1 MPRITIIIINLV
13 LCTAWTAA
21 VPVPFLANV
30 ILVPLSNS
38 SSVTLTNRTCD
49 ECLCAA
55 NSSHTILNCFPNATC
70 QFFVDAPRTYK
81 LQSTANARLYFPQ
94 QVLPNPSQC
103 YTSYLLDKLT
113 TATAINASVNGSR
126 CLILDN
132 HGYLV
137 TVSEVDNTILR
148 FYPNN
153 LTRVDPLPLL
163 PFVDHPFSIV
173 QHQGAYY
180 VGFNTYIL
188 VVDSNNMTQINNIST
203 PSLNVVRDVTFLNG
217 GQQMIVV
224 SSHSDLLV
232 IFNRSSV
239 VSYDYHFIGSRIV
252 SGHNPHCLF
261 FFDESTFYLSSWND
275 NTVYR
280 YLNAGNATTWTETL
294 VLNASSV
301 TSVSAGNHI
310 TIDACGRYWFSL
322 GPAGVKI
329 FDGQGLLLGSFYIPG
344 SYIFDALILDNF
356 VIYLSDPTL
365 GRITRIDTNI

>member
-55 NSSHTILNCFPNATC
+55 NSSQTILNCFPNATC

-81 LQSTANARLYFPQ
+81 LRSTANARLYFPQ
-94 QVLPNPSQC
+94 QVLPNASQC
-103 YTSYLLDKLT
+103 DTSYLLDKLT

-137 TVSEVDNTILR
+137 TVSQDEKSIVR
-148 FYPNN
+148 FHPDN
-153 LTRVDPLPLL
+153 LTRIDPLPLSTFADI
-163 PFVDHPFSIV
+163 PYSIA
-173 QHQGAYY
+173 QYQGAYY
-180 VGFNTYIL
+180 VGFTTYIL

-203 PSLNVVRDVTFLNG
+203 PSLNVVRDVIFLNG

-232 IFNRSSV
+232 FFNRSSV
-239 VSYDYHFIGSRIV
+239 VSYDYHFIGSQNV

-261 FFDESTFYLSSWND
+261 DIDDTSFYLSSWHD

-280 YLNAGNATTWTETL
+280 YLNAGSATTWNETL
-294 VLNASSV
+294 VLNASPFITGS
-301 TSVSAGNHI
+301 SGNHI
-310 TIDACGRYWFSL
+310 SVDACGRYWFSL
-322 GPAGVKI
+322 GPSGVKI
-329 FDGQGLLLGSFYIPG
+329 FDGQGPLLGSLYIPG
-344 SYIFDALILDNF
+344 SDIFDALILDNF
-356 VIYLSDPTL
+356 VIYLSDPGL
-365 GRITRIDTNI
+365 QRITRIDPNI